1 MQKSCRPAQCLR
13 KLEELQPLG
22 PQAHL
27 HRQQQRNLELY
38 PKLVLELQA
47 HALDSLAPLEK
58 VATMVA
64 AVALV
69 ATVAR
74 RQRCRG
80 WLRRQLGG
88 VGLGQVGKGI
98 GQELPKEAEI
108 KYSGPRYAQ
117 RIPQ

>member
-1 MQKSCRPAQCLR
+1 MAVV
-13 KLEELQPLG
+13 E
-22 PQAHL
+22 
-27 HRQQQRNLELY
+27 
-38 PKLVLELQA
+38 
-47 HALDSLAPLEK
+47 
-58 VATMVA
+58 

-80 WLRRQLGG
+80 WLRRQVGG

-108 KYSGPRYAQ
+108 A
-117 RIPQ
+117 